1 MADGAKLVKGHSVQA
16 ELMSAGEFAV
26 TASNYTYIVQTAKD
40 RWRAEYEELLTNAED
55 ISD

>member
-26 TASNYTYIVQTAKD
+26 TASKYTYIVQTAKD

-55 ISD
+55 IRD